1 MMRPLATRSALR
13 PPTPAPMSQIP
24 PAGRA
29 LTVLLLAVLL
39 AAPGRAQVRSG
50 TTAAQFLLIE
60 PDARIAAMGNAGAA
74 LAEGAMGAYYNPGV
88 LGTLTRS
95 EAGFSHSTW
104 LADIAYDYGA
114 VAVRFGGTTA
124 LLAVTSLNSGEM
136 DVRTPEQPLG
146 TGERFTVQNLALG
159 VGVGRAFSDRFSA
172 GAQVKA
178 VRETVWHSSATA
190 VALDVGVLYR
200 LPVRGA
206 VLGAAVSNFGTRSRF
221 SGRDLSVRFDPNTGA
236 NGDNSNLPAAL
247 ETESQA
253 LPIFF
258 RVGLGLPVA
267 LGTAGDLAL
276 AVDAFQ
282 PSDDANSVSLGA
294 EWSYAGTVFA
304 RGGFQNLGLPDA
316 EGGLTLGAGLRTAV
330 SGFDVRFDYG
340 WADHGR
346 IGQAQRFT
354 LGLGF

>member
-1 MMRPLATRSALR
+1 MTRAPAPRPAPL
-13 PPTPAPMSQIP
+13 PPAPMPPIP
-24 PAGRA
+24 RR
-29 LTVLLLAVLL
+29 LLSVLLLAAVL
-39 AAPGRAQVRSG
+39 AAPAGRAQVRAG

-74 LAEGAMGAYYNPGV
+74 FAEGAMGAYYNPGV

-95 EAGFSHSTW
+95 EAQFSHSAW

-114 VAVRFGGTTA
+114 VAVRFGQNTA
-124 LLAVTSLNSGEM
+124 LLSVTSLNSGEM
-136 DVRTPEQPLG
+136 DVRTPEQPQG
-146 TGERFTVQNLALG
+146 TGERFTVQDLALG

-178 VRETVWHSSATA
+178 IRETVWHSSATA
-190 VALDVGVLYR
+190 VALDVGVVYR
-200 LPVRGA
+200 LPFRGA

-221 SGRDLSVRFDPNTGA
+221 SGRDLSVRYDPNTGT

-258 RVGLGLPVA
+258 RVGLGLPVD
-267 LGTAGDLAL
+267 LGTAGDLSL

-282 PSDDANSVSLGA
+282 PSDNANSVSLGA
-294 EWSYAGTVFA
+294 EWSYGRTVFA

-316 EGGLTLGAGLRTAV
+316 EGGLTLGGGLRASV
-330 SGFDVRFDYG
+330 SGFDVRIDYG

-346 IGQAQRFT
+346 IGAAQRFT